1 MVSTNLKDWKEVTKG
16 IYRYVISAN
25 AAYEI
30 HINYWGMETDILT
43 ANASL
48 YIVGDWRSNDGKNVT
63 RERECLLESA
73 PVMDCLAKAEE
84 DDLENNTES

>member
-1 MVSTNLKDWKEVTKG
+1 MVSANLKDWKEVTKG

-30 HINYWGMETDILT
+30 HINYWDMKTDILT

-48 YIVGDWRSNDGKNVT
+48 YIVGRWHNKGGTKTV
-63 RERECLLESA
+63 ERECLLDSK
-73 PVMDCLAKAEE
+73 PVMDCLGKAVE
-84 DDLENNTES
+84 DDKENNTTS